1 MDTNDKLKLVGALAP
16 IVQGF
21 MQTAE
26 RSGAPGAEKRQAVL
40 ELTEAVY
47 VGAQRTGALD
57 GVKELRGVDWSL
69 IAPLVGILVDGLVTL
84 FNRLRIWVARTP
96 GVKS

>member
-1 MDTNDKLKLVGALAP
+1 MDASDKLKLIGSLAP
-16 IVQGF
+16 VVQGF

-26 RSGAPGAEKRQAVL
+26 RSGAPGPEKRQAVL

-47 VGAQRTGALD
+47 LGAQRTGALD

-69 IAPLVGILVDGLVTL
+69 IAPLVAILIDGLVGL
-84 FNRLRIWVARTP
+84 FNRLRIWTARSA
-96 GVKS
+96 VKP